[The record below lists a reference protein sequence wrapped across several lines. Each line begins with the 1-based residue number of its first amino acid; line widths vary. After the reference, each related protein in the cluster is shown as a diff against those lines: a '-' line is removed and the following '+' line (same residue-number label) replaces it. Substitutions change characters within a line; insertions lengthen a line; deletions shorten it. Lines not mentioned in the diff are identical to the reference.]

1 MKSTID
7 SIDIYGQK
15 LYNDDNVY
23 VTFDGLVHEDNIT
36 KYKGL
41 TIATPIRFYEY
52 LEELEKGMKKEDEW

>member
-1 MKSTID
+1 MKSKMD
-7 SIDIYGQK
+7 LIDIYEKQ

-41 TIATPIRFYEY
+41 TIATPIKLYEY
-52 LEELEKGMKKEDEW
+52 IEALEKGMEENER

>member
-1 MKSTID
+1 MELTIN
-7 SIDIYGQK
+7 SIDIYGKQ

-52 LEELEKGMKKEDEW
+52 LEELEKGIEEDER

>member
-1 MKSTID
+1 MELTID
-7 SIDIYGQK
+7 SIDIYGKQ

-41 TIATPIRFYEY
+41 TIATPIKLYEY
-52 LEELEKGMKKEDEW
+52 IEAWEKGMEENER

>member
-1 MKSTID
+1 MELTIN
-7 SIDIYGQK
+7 SIDIYGKQ

-23 VTFDGLVHEDNIT
+23 VTFDGLVHEDNIA

-52 LEELEKGMKKEDEW
+52 LEELEKGIEEDER